1 MLLDKEEIEILNFQL
16 TITISIENML
26 EKKKGKQQN
35 RWWFK
40 T

>member
-26 EKKKGKQQN
+26 EKKKGK
-35 RWWFK
+35 K
-40 T
+40 K